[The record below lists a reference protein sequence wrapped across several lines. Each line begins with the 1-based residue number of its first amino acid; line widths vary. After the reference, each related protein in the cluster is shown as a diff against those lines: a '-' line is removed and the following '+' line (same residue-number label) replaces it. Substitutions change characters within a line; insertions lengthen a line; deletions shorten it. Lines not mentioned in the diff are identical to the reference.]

1 MRNKILG
8 ISIFLFS
15 FCVRAQVNLT
25 PLIYAGVEDTQR
37 FAESFLNP
45 GFEAI
50 AFNLSNG
57 WYNSAKAKG
66 LGKFEIAFIGNV
78 SFVSSS
84 QQSFELNTN
93 DYNFLQFQDGSTLK
107 NIGNILGQ
115 NDPGIQAL
123 TVYQNGNGNEQSLS
137 FELPQGLARSGINF
151 VPTGMIQASVGL
163 IGGIELKGRFLP
175 EVDTDDGVAKFYGL
189 GIQNEFT
196 DWIPGGKSLPV
207 HISGAVSYSNFQG
220 NLVLSET
227 PLISGNNQRIDS
239 RLDAWAFDAIVSTK
253 LPVIN
258 FYGGLGYVKA
268 SSRFSMLGEF
278 IVDEGLNQGQTIIDP
293 FSTSSSVTGFRG
305 TLGTKLTLGFFRLF
319 ADYSIQEFNTLSVG
333 MAFGI

>member
-1 MRNKILG
+1 MIKICYSIVFLLVSLG
-8 ISIFLFS
+8 IK
-15 FCVRAQVNLT
+15 AQINFT

-45 GFEAI
+45 GLDAV
-50 AFNLSNG
+50 AFSLSNG
-57 WYNSAKAKG
+57 WYNSGKAKG
-66 LGKFEIAFIGNV
+66 LGRFEIAFIGNI

-84 QQSFELNTN
+84 QQTFELNTN
-93 DYNFLQFQDGSTLK
+93 DYNFLQFQDGSTVK
-107 NIGNILGQ
+107 NVGNILGQ
-115 NDPGIQAL
+115 NDPRIQAL
-123 TVYQNGNGNEQSLS
+123 VVFQDSDGNEQSLS
-137 FELPQGLARSGINF
+137 LSLPQGLAKSGINI

-163 IGGIELKGRFLP
+163 IGGIELKGRYLP
-175 EVDTDDGVAKFYGL
+175 EVDTEDGAAKFYGI

-196 DWIPGGKSLPV
+196 DWIPGGKLLPF
-207 HISGAVSYSNFQG
+207 HISAAVSYSNFQG

-227 PLISGNNQRIDS
+227 PLISGSNQQIETQLEIWS
-239 RLDAWAFDAIVSTK
+239 LDAIVSTK

-268 SSRFSMLGEF
+268 SSRFSMMGEF
-278 IVDEGLNQGQTIIDP
+278 ILDEGFNQGQTIIDP

>member
-1 MRNKILG
+1 MIKICYSIVFLLVSLG
-8 ISIFLFS
+8 IK
-15 FCVRAQVNLT
+15 AQINFT

-45 GFEAI
+45 GLDAV
-50 AFNLSNG
+50 AFSLSNG
-57 WYNSAKAKG
+57 WYNSGKAKG
-66 LGKFEIAFIGNV
+66 LGRFEIALIGNI

-84 QQSFELNTN
+84 QQTFELNTN
-93 DYNFLQFQDGSTLK
+93 DYNFLQFQDGSTVK
-107 NIGNILGQ
+107 NVGNILGQ
-115 NDPGIQAL
+115 NDPRIQAL
-123 TVYQNGNGNEQSLS
+123 VVFQDSDGNEQSLS
-137 FELPQGLARSGINF
+137 LSLPQGLAKSGINI

-163 IGGIELKGRFLP
+163 IGGIELKGRYLP
-175 EVDTDDGVAKFYGL
+175 EVDTEDGAAKFYGI

-196 DWIPGGKSLPV
+196 DWIPGGKLLPF
-207 HISGAVSYSNFQG
+207 HISAAVSYSNFQG

-227 PLISGNNQRIDS
+227 PLISGSNQQIETQLEIWS
-239 RLDAWAFDAIVSTK
+239 LDAIVSTK

-268 SSRFSMLGEF
+268 SSRFSMMGEF
-278 IVDEGLNQGQTIIDP
+278 ILDEGFNQGQTIIDP

>member
-1 MRNKILG
+1 MIKICYSIVFLLVSLG
-8 ISIFLFS
+8 IK
-15 FCVRAQVNLT
+15 AQINFT

-45 GFEAI
+45 GLDAV
-50 AFNLSNG
+50 AFSLSNG
-57 WYNSAKAKG
+57 WYNSGKAKG
-66 LGKFEIAFIGNV
+66 LGRFEIAFIGNI

-84 QQSFELNTN
+84 QQTFELNIN
-93 DYNFLQFQDGSTLK
+93 DYNFLQFQDGSTVK
-107 NIGNILGQ
+107 NVGNILGQ

-123 TVYQNGNGNEQSLS
+123 AVFQDSDGNEQSLS
-137 FELPQGLARSGINF
+137 LSLPQGLAKSGINI

-163 IGGIELKGRFLP
+163 IGGIELKGRYLP
-175 EVDTDDGVAKFYGL
+175 EVDTEDGAAKFYGI

-196 DWIPGGKSLPV
+196 DWIPGGKLLPF
-207 HISGAVSYSNFQG
+207 HISAAVSYSNFQG

-227 PLISGNNQRIDS
+227 PLISGSNQQIETQLEIWS
-239 RLDAWAFDAIVSTK
+239 LDAIVSTK

-268 SSRFSMLGEF
+268 SSRFSMMGEF
-278 IVDEGLNQGQTIIDP
+278 ILDEGFNKGQTIIDP